1 MFREQGSGTLEV
13 IAHHL
18 KSLNVKISDLKIEMQ
33 LGSTESIK
41 NYILH
46 SNTMAFLSL
55 HSIYK
60 ELKENK
66 FTIIDVQH
74 LSIERN
80 FYFIQQQGQ
89 VEALPELFMKF
100 ANHYNFK

>member
-1 MFREQGSGTLEV
+1 
-13 IAHHL
+13 
-18 KSLNVKISDLKIEMQ
+18 MQ

-46 SNTMAFLSL
+46 SNTMAFISL
-55 HSIYK
+55 RSIYK

-66 FTIIDVQH
+66 FTIIDVQN
-74 LSIERN
+74 LSFERS